1 MKIRSLTVLASTLM
15 IVLSV
20 GLARSQ
26 SSNAIAIEG
35 PFARATPV
43 GSNVGAGYMTITNK
57 GAAADRL
64 VSATSPVAGEVQVH
78 EMTMQDGVSKM
89 RALPGGLPIEAGK
102 STTLAPGGSHLMFM
116 GLKAPLKQGD
126 KVSVTLN
133 FEKAGKVD
141 VTLDV
146 QSIGAQ
152 QPNDAA
158 MPSDHMHKM

>member
-43 GSNVGAGYMTITNK
+43 GFNVGAGYMTITNK

-102 STTLAPGGSHLMFM
+102 SITLAPGGGH
-116 GLKAPLKQGD
+116 
-126 KVSVTLN
+126 
-133 FEKAGKVD
+133 
-141 VTLDV
+141 
-146 QSIGAQ
+146 
-152 QPNDAA
+152 
-158 MPSDHMHKM
+158 